1 MLIKLKCTWRRYWNV
16 LGLLIQLFV
25 VFFLSG
31 FGIEG
36 AAVVPETGV
45 GNTWQRL

>member
-1 MLIKLKCTWRRYWNV
+1 MIV
-16 LGLLIQLFV
+16 LLCGEETII
-25 VFFLSG
+25 FLSG
-31 FGIEG
+31 FGISG